1 MLVVEGIEAHSADF
15 IKFDVYMNAVDHEK
29 VGPGGREMA
38 GSFVSLKHPGGG
50 EVLVQTSMR
59 MTLNELLQDL
69 GAEGDDSV
77 TVTLVP
83 VEGRVRI
90 GGLKIVYMTE

>member
-1 MLVVEGIEAHSADF
+1 
-15 IKFDVYMNAVDHEK
+15 
-29 VGPGGREMA
+29 
-38 GSFVSLKHPGGG
+38 VSLKHPGGG
-50 EVLVQTSMR
+50 EVAVQTSMR
-59 MTLNELLQDL
+59 VALNELLQDL

-83 VEGRVRI
+83 VEGRVVRI

>member
-1 MLVVEGIEAHSADF
+1 MVDGIEADGADF
-15 IKFDVYMNAVDHEK
+15 VKFDVYVNAVDHEK

-38 GSFVSLKHPGGG
+38 GSFVSLKHPG
-50 EVLVQTSMR
+50 EVVVQTSMR
-59 MTLNELLQDL
+59 VALKEILADL

-90 GGLKIVYMTE
+90 GGLRIVYMTE

>member
-1 MLVVEGIEAHSADF
+1 MYV
-15 IKFDVYMNAVDHEK
+15 NAVEYEK

-38 GSFVSLKHPGGG
+38 GSFVSLKHPGK
-50 EVLVQTSMR
+50 VVVQTSMR
-59 MTLNELLQDL
+59 VALNELLQDL

-90 GGLKIVYMTE
+90 GGLRIVYMAE